1 LFWEARDTLEDADSI
16 SVEYSKRLSTSA
28 TEKRYVT
35 IPADHDVDLL
45 VKQGGVVDPET
56 ILCTLRPPLS
66 GLSNRYSQE
75 ALDALDALNTLTPKA
90 KYDGVIERVELMY
103 TGELEAMSDSLQ
115 EIVSEYDAKLY
126 RNNRKLANPVK
137 TAKIDPSYSIKGRE
151 VGADQVVMIFYV
163 TKLFGA
169 AVGD

>member
-1 LFWEARDTLEDADSI
+1 
-16 SVEYSKRLSTSA
+16 
-28 TEKRYVT
+28 
-35 IPADHDVDLL
+35 
-45 VKQGGVVDPET
+45 
-56 ILCTLRPPLS
+56 
-66 GLSNRYSQE
+66 
-75 ALDALDALNTLTPKA
+75 
-90 KYDGVIERVELMY
+90 M
-103 TGELEAMSDSLQ
+103 
-115 EIVSEYDAKLY
+115 SEYDAKLY

>member
-1 LFWEARDTLEDADSI
+1 MSIAPRVMIKDGYYLIPNFTKYVINERGDVKNLKTWES
-16 SVEYSKRLSTSA
+16 LSWQMNA
-28 TEKRYVT
+28 Y
-35 IPADHDVDLL
+35 
-45 VKQGGVVDPET
+45 G
-56 ILCTLRPPLS
+56 
-66 GLSNRYSQE
+66 Y
-75 ALDALDALNTLTPKA
+75 NT
-90 KYDGVIERVELMY
+90 VNI
-103 TGELEAMSDSLQ
+103 
-115 EIVSEYDAKLY
+115 YDAKLY